1 MINQANLDRK
11 VIQQRAVEM
20 GRKQG
25 YVAEANRLA
34 ACAPDDHL
42 ESLID
47 QLNIVSAV
55 QLDESLVMDVVA
67 ARLWKNWMTVEY
79 NMRNALQRFARSA
92 GNVQS
97 NIA

>member
-1 MINQANLDRK
+1 MINQADLDRR

-25 YVAEANRLA
+25 YIAEADRLA

-47 QLNIVSAV
+47 QLNIVSAIN
-55 QLDESLVMDVVA
+55 LDEAILIDVVA
-67 ARLWKNWMTVEY
+67 ARLWHNWMTVEY
-79 NMRNALQRFARSA
+79 NMRQALQRFSQT
-92 GNVQS
+92 GGQS
-97 NIA
+97 HYNIA